1 MYGQFSL
8 FARTC
13 RFFHCVSIIHNIC
26 QAAAQAQETP
36 VGTQSLETEKCGMLA
51 SFLVPPLWKEK
62 KNYWNNITIV
72 QISPSL
78 WLSNHSKE
86 EKSLE
91 AFFFS
96 PRFLMWGNRRTRG
109 TLSLRL
115 KYTKKPPY
123 YTKKKERNSGSC
135 RNFPWEHLCVWQG
148 WIFESVMCKVK
159 YGKAI
164 LLLVSLFFC
173 LLE

>member
-1 MYGQFSL
+1 MASLVYLPGHVGFS
-8 FARTC
+8 T
-13 RFFHCVSIIHNIC
+13 VSIIHNIC

-36 VGTQSLETEKCGMLA
+36 VGTRSPETEKCGMLA
-51 SFLVPPLWKEK
+51 SFLVPPLWKEEEK
-62 KNYWNNITIV
+62 RNNWNSITIV

-91 AFFFS
+91 ACFFFFF
-96 PRFLMWGNRRTRG
+96 PPFLMWSNRRTRG

-123 YTKKKERNSGSC
+123 YTKMKERNSGSC
-135 RNFPWEHLCVWQG
+135 RNFPWEHLYGWQG
-148 WIFESVMCKVK
+148 WIFERD
-159 YGKAI
+159 A
-164 LLLVSLFFC
+164 
-173 LLE
+173 